1 MRKKLIYI
9 RDWNQL
15 PPVLTV
21 EEVAL
26 LMRTNEQVVRKF
38 AREKVIPAVKFG
50 KSWRFEKSALRDY
63 MEGGRSDVKP
73 TDYVPA
79 V

>member
-21 EEVAL
+21 QEVAM
-26 LMRTNEQVVRKF
+26 LMQTNEQVIRKY
-38 AREKVIPAVKFG
+38 AREKLIPAVKFG
-50 KSWRFEKSALRDY
+50 KSWRFEKNALREY
-63 MEGGRSDVKP
+63 MEGGK
-73 TDYVPA
+73 A
-79 V
+79 LEIA

>member
-21 EEVAL
+21 EEVAQ

-50 KSWRFEKSALRDY
+50 KSWRFEKSALREH
-63 MEGGRSDVKP
+63 MEGGSGNVK